1 MPFIK
6 NTTEKQTR
14 SPPRKYPSCDWSL
27 VYLCRIKNA
36 VERVVARQIASTF
49 SQWCMRSW
57 VHLKSLCLWAYI
69 YLLLTEFEGRTVSYW
84 PSFSARIY
92 VPRAKRVGP
101 KFPFKRNGRWWL
113 ARVKS
118 ASNKNWTLSRQKF
131 KIFVQYPWFLIIRTF
146 SKRSF
151 KFTCVITN
159 SGVQTSSSSLRS
171 SASHYCSL
179 AYVCSRAWKFL
190 APQSFSH

>member
-1 MPFIK
+1 M
-6 NTTEKQTR
+6 
-14 SPPRKYPSCDWSL
+14 
-27 VYLCRIKNA
+27 
-36 VERVVARQIASTF
+36 VARQIASAF

-113 ARVKS
+113 TRVKS